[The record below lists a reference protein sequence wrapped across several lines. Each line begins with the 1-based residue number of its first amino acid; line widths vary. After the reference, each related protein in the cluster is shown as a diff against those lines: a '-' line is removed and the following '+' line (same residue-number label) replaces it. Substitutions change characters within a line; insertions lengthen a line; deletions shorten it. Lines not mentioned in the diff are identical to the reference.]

1 MPGISGNPITSF
13 FLGDQR
19 MVAST
24 ADEQDRENLCHLRG
38 LHGNSEKII
47 HEKYARKFD
56 DTSK

>member
-1 MPGISGNPITSF
+1 
-13 FLGDQR
+13 

-24 ADEQDRENLCHLRG
+24 ADEQNRENLCHLRG
-38 LHGNSEKII
+38 LHDNSEKII